1 MKKRKISILG
11 TKYTIKKKKFCD
23 EPLFDKRNID
33 GYCDGRMK
41 EIVYCDMTTHPD
53 LLSEPEEY
61 CKLCEKA
68 TLRHEI
74 IHAFFDESG
83 LMESS
88 ARFQQGWSQNEEM
101 VDWFALQCPKIF
113 KIFCKLDIL

>member
-53 LLSEPEEY
+53 Y
-61 CKLCEKA
+61 
-68 TLRHEI
+68 
-74 IHAFFDESG
+74 
-83 LMESS
+83 
-88 ARFQQGWSQNEEM
+88 
-101 VDWFALQCPKIF
+101 
-113 KIFCKLDIL
+113 